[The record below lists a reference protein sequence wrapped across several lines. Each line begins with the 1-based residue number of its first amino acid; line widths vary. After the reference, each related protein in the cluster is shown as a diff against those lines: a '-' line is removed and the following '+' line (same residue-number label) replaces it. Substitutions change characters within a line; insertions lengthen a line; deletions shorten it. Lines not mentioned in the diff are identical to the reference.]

1 MRIIRFGAAGLA
13 AIVLAGCG
21 TTAATEKTRD
31 TTTAESA
38 AVTTAT
44 QAQDVTEALASKKA
58 AHEVVASWDEADVV
72 EVALSDSVDGTVTIT
87 DPGTYR
93 LSGSLAGQVV
103 VHSESDLPVQ
113 LILDGVDITS
123 ETGAAIAITAA
134 EEVVVILADGSVNT
148 LTDSVTY
155 ADTSTDA
162 PNAALW
168 SADDMTI
175 AGTGSLIVTGRSN
188 DGIASKDGLVIEA
201 GGITV
206 DAVDDGIRGKDY
218 LVVEVTA
225 QGDGLKSDNEE
236 DATKGYISIEAG
248 VFDVT
253 AAGDAIQAQTDV
265 TIGGGEFELAAGGG
279 SGAEIDEATSAKG
292 LKAGVN
298 VVIEGGAFAI
308 DSADDAVHSNGALT
322 VNGGTFDIATG
333 DDAMHAGSELT
344 VNGGEIDITRSYE
357 GIESAVITLNGGDL
371 HVVSSDDGLNV
382 AGGNDG
388 SGMAGAGQPAPGG
401 RPGRGGGPRQDASAT
416 SNQILRINGGRIV
429 VEAGGDGIDING
441 AVEMTG
447 GVLIVHGPT
456 QNMNAALDYDR
467 SFKMTGG
474 YLIAVGSS
482 GMAQA
487 PDESSSQLSILV
499 NLSSPLQSG
508 ALIHLQASDG
518 TEIFTF
524 EPAKAYQSIA
534 FSSPDLVEGA
544 TYLLY
549 GGGSSTGSAK
559 DGLYEGGAYSPGSQL
574 ASLTLSGTVTRLG
587 GRSRY

>member
-31 TTTAESA
+31 TTTAESVTAESA

-175 AGTGSLIVTGRSN
+175 AGTGSLTVTGRSN

-201 GGITV
+201 GDITV

-218 LVVEVTA
+218 LVVEGGTITVSAGGHALKSDNTDDSTVGYVALLGGAVELTSGEDGVNAQYVIVGASDVTVDAVDDGLHADGDMVIGDGTISIVASYEGLEAATMAISGGTIDIVADDDGINIAGGADSSGAGGPGGGDQFAANSDHWVAVTGGTITIDA
-225 QGDGLKSDNEE
+225 QGDG
-236 DATKGYISIEAG
+236 
-248 VFDVT
+248 FD
-253 AAGDAIQAQTDV
+253 
-265 TIGGGEFELAAGGG
+265 
-279 SGAEIDEATSAKG
+279 
-292 LKAGVN
+292 
-298 VVIEGGAFAI
+298 
-308 DSADDAVHSNGALT
+308 SNGYAT
-322 VNGGTFDIATG
+322 MSGGT
-333 DDAMHAGSELT
+333 LT
-344 VNGGEIDITRSYE
+344 
-357 GIESAVITLNGGDL
+357 
-371 HVVSSDDGLNV
+371 
-382 AGGNDG
+382 
-388 SGMAGAGQPAPGG
+388 
-401 RPGRGGGPRQDASAT
+401 
-416 SNQILRINGGRIV
+416 
-429 VEAGGDGIDING
+429 
-441 AVEMTG
+441 
-447 GVLIVHGPT
+447 VHGPT
-456 QNMNAALDYDR
+456 GNGNGAIDVNGTFEI
-467 SFKMTGG
+467 SGG
-474 YLIAVGSS
+474 TLVAGGSS
-482 GMAQA
+482 GMAEA
-487 PDESSSQLSILV
+487 PEASSAQGWASVTFNGSVAAGTTVELV
-499 NLSSPLQSG
+499 GDGVTVASYTAEKTFGSVVFSTAEIVSG
-508 ALIHLQASDG
+508 AQYEVVVDG
-518 TEIFTF
+518 
-524 EPAKAYQSIA
+524 QS
-534 FSSPDLVEGA
+534 V
-544 TYLLY
+544 
-549 GGGSSTGSAK
+549 
-559 DGLYEGGAYSPGSQL
+559 
-574 ASLTLSGTVTRLG
+574 GTVTAGQHVG
-587 GRSRY
+587 GMGGGGPRG